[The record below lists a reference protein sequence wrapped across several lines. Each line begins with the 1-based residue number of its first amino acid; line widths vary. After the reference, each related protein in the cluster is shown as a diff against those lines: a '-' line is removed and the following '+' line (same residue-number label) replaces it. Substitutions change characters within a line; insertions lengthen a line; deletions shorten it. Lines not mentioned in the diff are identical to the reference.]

1 MSLKKLAKEYNYLK
15 EIGGRLDFEEVLN
28 LRGIKKD
35 LKDRI
40 AQLYRDMEQ
49 EAEPEGGPIA
59 DRYGNE
65 LDKLEARLF
74 KVQKQINDYDMN
86 EDYKP
91 SHRAYNVIDKS
102 NNDEIVAKELPRH
115 KALELAKTNKN
126 YMIDATDRLAENMED
141 ASKTQ
146 PQYKF
151 GDLKNA
157 TIEYNNQMY
166 PELEFEADSVI
177 DDHGNEGKDMVFV
190 AKTSNK
196 MPSLLFSVDVSV
208 EASFAD
214 SGNIQD
220 VHWDTLDV
228 EKVESDTFKKT
239 KDSMDSFF
247 KSGKSF
253 REGTCGYAPN
263 GEVDKATQP
272 AGPHLL
278 KIREFIKKEILKLK
292 K

>member
-126 YMIDATDRLAENMED
+126 YMIDATDRLAEN
-141 ASKTQ
+141 
-146 PQYKF
+146 
-151 GDLKNA
+151 LN
-157 TIEYNNQMY
+157 
-166 PELEFEADSVI
+166 PEVLIA
-177 DDHGNEGKDMVFV
+177 
-190 AKTSNK
+190 
-196 MPSLLFSVDVSV
+196 
-208 EASFAD
+208 
-214 SGNIQD
+214 
-220 VHWDTLDV
+220 LD
-228 EKVESDTFKKT
+228 
-239 KDSMDSFF
+239 
-247 KSGKSF
+247 
-253 REGTCGYAPN
+253 R
-263 GEVDKATQP
+263 
-272 AGPHLL
+272 
-278 KIREFIKKEILKLK
+278 FIKSMAKRYDYSERDAVFAIKAAMK
-292 K
+292 QRDFDDVNNEEKINGFDYHYTKGTSGGTQQFGRPRIVNE

>member
-1 MSLKKLAKEYNYLK
+1 MKKTELK
-15 EIGGRLDFEEVLN
+15 EIIQESLFEVLTEKLCKKGKAYVARRKAAGEKHGAYLMGRAVKVCKGQMQGEGEVDLKETEKPTNRLDFDEVLN

-59 DRYGNE
+59 DRYGSE

-126 YMIDATDRLAENMED
+126 YMIDATDRLAEDDVDDDDRFHGMDDVFGADLEED
-141 ASKTQ
+141 IDAEDGTEFKI
-146 PQYKF
+146 K
-151 GDLKNA
+151 LK
-157 TIEYNNQMY
+157 
-166 PELEFEADSVI
+166 
-177 DDHGNEGKDMVFV
+177 
-190 AKTSNK
+190 
-196 MPSLLFSVDVSV
+196 
-208 EASFAD
+208 
-214 SGNIQD
+214 
-220 VHWDTLDV
+220 
-228 EKVESDTFKKT
+228 
-239 KDSMDSFF
+239 
-247 KSGKSF
+247 
-253 REGTCGYAPN
+253 
-263 GEVDKATQP
+263 
-272 AGPHLL
+272 HLL
-278 KIREFIKKEILKLK
+278 QKHATNLK
-292 K
+292 KGTADTEFKVSLKHLLDKHVSKGGPEKEDDDD